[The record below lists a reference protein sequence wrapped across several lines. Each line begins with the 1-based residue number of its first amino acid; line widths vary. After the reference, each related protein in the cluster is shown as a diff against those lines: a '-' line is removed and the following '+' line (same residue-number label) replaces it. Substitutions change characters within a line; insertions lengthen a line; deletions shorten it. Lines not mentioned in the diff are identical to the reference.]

1 MAGDPKASAQ
11 VQADDEHDI
20 AGEYLE
26 AETVP
31 EDAQAA
37 ADEILEAPEVPDSEP
52 HAEPHVPGA
61 ARIKPKKKPSAI
73 SGRKFRKRDLVRIDD
88 LRPSLADRIR
98 SDHPDLPRG
107 ARISREELGRY
118 RMRYMEELLQ
128 QEHGEFSE
136 LDRQVVESIA
146 KQDTISENS
155 EEEYEEH
162 RSFPDRVSDTM
173 AEFGGS
179 WWFLIS
185 FGAVLLTWIGINLI
199 AGTTN
204 AFDPYPF
211 ILLNLLLS
219 CIAAIQ
225 APVIMMSQKR
235 QEAKDRLRSF
245 NDYRVNLKAELEV
258 RHLHEKLDYLISRQW
273 QRLAEMQQMQ
283 LDAMHE
289 LASAK
294 KQKHTARRAV
304 RRKAA
309 KAPAEG

>member
-1 MAGDPKASAQ
+1 MSTVPKPSDQAAPANQNDSGGEYFEAPTTQEDPHEVS
-11 VQADDEHDI
+11 DEHFD
-20 AGEYLE
+20 
-26 AETVP
+26 T
-31 EDAQAA
+31 
-37 ADEILEAPEVPDSEP
+37 PEVPDSDP
-52 HAEPHVPGA
+52 SGPGGSRVKA
-61 ARIKPKKKPSAI
+61 KKKPSAI

-88 LRPSLADRIR
+88 LRPSLGDRIR
-98 SDHPDLPRG
+98 SDHPDLPSG

-146 KQDTISENS
+146 RQDTISENS
-155 EEEYEEH
+155 EEEFEEH
-162 RSFPDRVSDTM
+162 RSFADRVSDNM
-173 AEFGGS
+173 ASFGGS

-185 FGAVLLTWIGINLI
+185 FGTVLLVWIGINLI
-199 AGTTN
+199 AGMAG

-225 APVIMMSQKR
+225 APIIMMSQR
-235 QEAKDRLRSF
+235 RTEAKDRLRSF

-273 QRLAEMQQMQ
+273 TRLAEMQQMQ

-289 LASAK
+289 LTGAK
-294 KQKHTARRAV
+294 QPKRTTRR
-304 RRKAA
+304 RRTTRKDA
-309 KAPAEG
+309 G

>member
-11 VQADDEHDI
+11 VQADNENDI

-52 HAEPHVPGA
+52 HVPG
-61 ARIKPKKKPSAI
+61 RIKPKKKPSAI
-73 SGRKFRKRDLVRIDD
+73 SGRKFRKRDLVRVDD

-146 KQDTISENS
+146 RQDTISENS
-155 EEEYEEH
+155 EEEFEEH
-162 RSFPDRVSDTM
+162 RSFADRISDTM

-185 FGAVLLTWIGINLI
+185 FGGVLLIWIGINLI
-199 AGTTN
+199 AGLAH

-211 ILLNLLLS
+211 ILLNLMLS

-289 LASAK
+289 LAGAK
-294 KQKHTARRAV
+294 KQKRATRAV
-304 RRKAA
+304 RRKTA
-309 KAPAEG
+309 KVPAEG

>member
-11 VQADDEHDI
+11 IQADDENDV

-52 HAEPHVPGA
+52 QAEPHVPGTS
-61 ARIKPKKKPSAI
+61 RIKPKKKPSAI

-185 FGAVLLTWIGINLI
+185 FAAVLLLWIGINLV
-199 AGTTN
+199 AGATS

-211 ILLNLLLS
+211 ILLNLVLS

-289 LASAK
+289 LTAAK
-294 KQKHTARRAV
+294 KVKRATRAV
-304 RRKAA
+304 RRKTA
-309 KAPAEG
+309 KVGVEG

>member
-1 MAGDPKASAQ
+1 MSTVPKASEQ
-11 VQADDEHDI
+11 QAADTENDSGGEYFEAPITPEDLHEVSDEHFD
-20 AGEYLE
+20 
-26 AETVP
+26 T
-31 EDAQAA
+31 
-37 ADEILEAPEVPDSEP
+37 PEVPDSEP
-52 HAEPHVPGA
+52 TGLGTS
-61 ARIKPKKKPSAI
+61 RIKPKKKPSAI
-73 SGRKFRKRDLVRIDD
+73 SGRKFHKRDLVRIDT

-185 FGAVLLTWIGINLI
+185 FGAVLLTWIGINLV

-289 LASAK
+289 LTAAK
-294 KQKHTARRAV
+294 KVKRATRAV
-304 RRKAA
+304 RRKTA
-309 KAPAEG
+309 KVAAEG

>member
-1 MAGDPKASAQ
+1 MASDPKASAQ
-11 VQADDEHDI
+11 KQADDEHESG
-20 AGEYLE
+20 GEYLE
-26 AETVP
+26 AATVP
-31 EDAQAA
+31 EDAHEA

-52 HAEPHVPGA
+52 TPPGA
-61 ARIKPKKKPSAI
+61 ARVKPKKKPSAI

-107 ARISREELGRY
+107 ARISRQELSRY

-146 KQDTISENS
+146 RQDTISENS
-155 EEEYEEH
+155 EEEFEEH
-162 RSFPDRVSDTM
+162 RSFADRVSDNM

-185 FGAVLLTWIGINLI
+185 FAAVLLIWIGLNL
-199 AGTTN
+199 AEGTTG

-289 LASAK
+289 LTAK
-294 KQKHTARRAV
+294 KQKRATRGV
-304 RRKAA
+304 RRRTA
-309 KAPAEG
+309 KVQVEG

>member
-1 MAGDPKASAQ
+1 MAGDPKTSAQ
-11 VQADDEHDI
+11 IQADNENDV

-52 HAEPHVPGA
+52 HVPGMTGT

-185 FGAVLLTWIGINLI
+185 FGAVLLLWIGINLV

-289 LASAK
+289 LAGAK
-294 KQKHTARRAV
+294 KQKHATRAV
-304 RRKAA
+304 RRKTA
-309 KAPAEG
+309 KVAVEG

>member
-1 MAGDPKASAQ
+1 MSPKPSE
-11 VQADDEHDI
+11 QADNENDSG
-20 AGEYLE
+20 GEYFE
-26 AETVP
+26 AP
-31 EDAQAA
+31 PAHDAELV
-37 ADEILEAPEVPDSEP
+37 ADEALEAPDVPDSEP
-52 HAEPHVPGA
+52 HG
-61 ARIKPKKKPSAI
+61 RLKPKRKPSAI

-146 KQDTISENS
+146 RQDTISENS
-155 EEEYEEH
+155 EEEFEEH
-162 RSFPDRVSDTM
+162 RSFADRVSDNM
-173 AEFGGS
+173 AAFGGS

-185 FGAVLLTWIGINLI
+185 FGSVLAVWIGINLI
-199 AGTTN
+199 AGVSSLRPLPLHP
-204 AFDPYPF
+204 AQPAA
-211 ILLNLLLS
+211 LLY
-219 CIAAIQ
+219 AAIQ
-225 APVIMMSQKR
+225 APIIMMSQR
-235 QEAKDRLRSF
+235 RTEAKDRLRSF

-273 QRLAEMQQMQ
+273 TRLAEMQQMQ

-289 LASAK
+289 LTGAK
-294 KQKHTARRAV
+294 KAKRAPRRV
-304 RRKAA
+304 RRRVA
-309 KAPAEG
+309 KVEVAG

>member
-1 MAGDPKASAQ
+1 MSTSPRATEQQDSQNEGGS
-11 VQADDEHDI
+11 
-20 AGEYLE
+20 EYF
-26 AETVP
+26 
-31 EDAQAA
+31 
-37 ADEILEAPEVPDSEP
+37 EAPPAGLHDADQISDEQLETPDVPDSEP
-52 HAEPHVPGA
+52 SAPA
-61 ARIKPKKKPSAI
+61 ASRGKPKRKPSAI
-73 SGRKFRKRDLVRIDD
+73 SGRKFRKRDLVRIDT

-98 SDHPDLPRG
+98 ADHPDLPTG
-107 ARISREELGRY
+107 ARISRAELGRY

-146 KQDTISENS
+146 RQDTISENS
-155 EEEYEEH
+155 EEEFEEH
-162 RSFPDRVSDTM
+162 RTFADRVSDNM
-173 AEFGGS
+173 ASFGGS

-185 FGAVLLTWIGINLI
+185 FAGVLLVWIGINLV
-199 AGTTN
+199 AGTTG

-225 APVIMMSQKR
+225 APIIMMSQRR

-289 LASAK
+289 L
-294 KQKHTARRAV
+294 TAATKPKRPPRR
-304 RRKAA
+304 RRTVKSG
-309 KAPAEG
+309 PAQ

>member
-11 VQADDEHDI
+11 KKADNENDI

-26 AETVP
+26 AETVA
-31 EDAQAA
+31 EDAHEA

-52 HAEPHVPGA
+52 PGLGGTRGKA
-61 ARIKPKKKPSAI
+61 KKKPSAI

-98 SDHPDLPRG
+98 SDHPGLPRG

-146 KQDTISENS
+146 RQDTISENS
-155 EEEYEEH
+155 EEEFEEH
-162 RSFPDRVSDTM
+162 RTFGERVSDVL
-173 AEFGGS
+173 AAFGGS
-179 WWFLIS
+179 WWFLTS
-185 FGAVLLTWIGINLI
+185 FSAVLFVWIGINLLE
-199 AGTTN
+199 GQTS

-211 ILLNLLLS
+211 ILLNLFLS

-225 APVIMMSQKR
+225 APVIMMSQRR

-289 LASAK
+289 LTAK
-294 KQKHTARRAV
+294 KPKRPARAAS
-304 RRKAA
+304 RRGAKPAA
-309 KAPAEG
+309 PQ

>member
-1 MAGDPKASAQ
+1 MSTVPKASEQ
-11 VQADDEHDI
+11 QAADNEHDSGGEYFEAPITPEDLHEGSDEHFD
-20 AGEYLE
+20 
-26 AETVP
+26 T
-31 EDAQAA
+31 
-37 ADEILEAPEVPDSEP
+37 PEVPDSEP
-52 HAEPHVPGA
+52 AGLGTS
-61 ARIKPKKKPSAI
+61 RIKPKKKPSAI
-73 SGRKFRKRDLVRIDD
+73 SGRKFHKRDLVRIDT

-146 KQDTISENS
+146 RQDTISENS
-155 EEEYEEH
+155 EEEFEEH
-162 RSFPDRVSDTM
+162 RTFPDRVSDNM
-173 AEFGGS
+173 AAFGGS

-185 FGAVLLTWIGINLI
+185 FATVLLVWIGINLFE
-199 AGTTN
+199 GLN
-204 AFDPYPF
+204 SAFDPYPF

-235 QEAKDRLRSF
+235 QEVKDRLRSF
-245 NDYRVNLKAELEV
+245 NEYRVNLKAELEV

-273 QRLAEMQQMQ
+273 TRLAEMQQMQ
-283 LDAMHE
+283 LDAMNE
-289 LASAK
+289 LAGTK
-294 KQKHTARRAV
+294 KVKRAV
-304 RRKAA
+304 RGVRRRTVKGEA
-309 KAPAEG
+309 GQ

>member
-11 VQADDEHDI
+11 PDDENDI

-37 ADEILEAPEVPDSEP
+37 ADEILEAPDVPDSEP
-52 HAEPHVPGA
+52 HVPGTT
-61 ARIKPKKKPSAI
+61 RVKPKKKPSAI

-107 ARISREELGRY
+107 ARVSREELGRY

-155 EEEYEEH
+155 EEEFEEH
-162 RSFPDRVSDTM
+162 RTFPDRVSDNM
-173 AEFGGS
+173 AAFGGS

-185 FGAVLLTWIGINLI
+185 FAAILLVWIGINLFE
-199 AGTTN
+199 GTTG

-211 ILLNLLLS
+211 ILLNLMLS

-235 QEAKDRLRSF
+235 QEVKDRLRSF
-245 NDYRVNLKAELEV
+245 NEYRVNLKAELEV

-273 QRLAEMQQMQ
+273 TRLAEMQQMQ
-283 LDAMHE
+283 LDAMNE
-289 LASAK
+289 LTAK
-294 KQKHTARRAV
+294 KQKHTARRV
-304 RRKAA
+304 RRRAA

>member
-11 VQADDEHDI
+11 VQADNENDI

-52 HAEPHVPGA
+52 HVPGTA
-61 ARIKPKKKPSAI
+61 GATRVKPKKKPSAI

-107 ARISREELGRY
+107 ARVSREELGRY

-155 EEEYEEH
+155 EEEFEEH
-162 RSFPDRVSDTM
+162 RTFPDRVSDSM
-173 AEFGGS
+173 AAFGGS

-185 FGAVLLTWIGINLI
+185 FAAILLVWIGLNLVQ
-199 AGTTN
+199 GESK

-211 ILLNLLLS
+211 ILLNLMLS

-235 QEAKDRLRSF
+235 QEVKDRLRSF
-245 NDYRVNLKAELEV
+245 NEYRVNLKAELEV

-273 QRLAEMQQMQ
+273 TRLAEMQQMQ
-283 LDAMHE
+283 LDAMNE
-289 LASAK
+289 LTAK

-309 KAPAEG
+309 KSGVEG

>member
-1 MAGDPKASAQ
+1 MAGDPKTSAQ
-11 VQADDEHDI
+11 IQADNENET
-20 AGEYLE
+20 GSEYLE
-26 AETVP
+26 AETVS
-31 EDAQAA
+31 EGDEHA

-52 HAEPHVPGA
+52 HVPGTA
-61 ARIKPKKKPSAI
+61 GTARIKPKKKPSAI

-107 ARISREELGRY
+107 ARVSREELGRY

-155 EEEYEEH
+155 EEEFEE
-162 RSFPDRVSDTM
+162 RRTFPDRVSDNM
-173 AEFGGS
+173 AAFGGS

-185 FGAVLLTWIGINLI
+185 FATVLLVWIGINLFE
-199 AGTTN
+199 GLN
-204 AFDPYPF
+204 SAFDPYPF

-235 QEAKDRLRSF
+235 QEVKDRLRSF
-245 NDYRVNLKAELEV
+245 NEYRVNLKAELEV

-273 QRLAEMQQMQ
+273 TRLAEMQQMQ
-283 LDAMHE
+283 LDAMNE
-289 LASAK
+289 LAGAK
-294 KQKHTARRAV
+294 KQKRATGAV
-304 RRKAA
+304 RRKTA
-309 KAPAEG
+309 KAGAEG

>member
-1 MAGDPKASAQ
+1 MASDPKASAQ
-11 VQADDEHDI
+11 KQADNENESG
-20 AGEYLE
+20 GEYLE
-26 AETVP
+26 AATVP
-31 EDAQAA
+31 EDAQDA

-52 HAEPHVPGA
+52 TPPGA
-61 ARIKPKKKPSAI
+61 ARVKPKKKPSAI

-88 LRPSLADRIR
+88 LRPSLSDRIR
-98 SDHPDLPRG
+98 ADHPDLPRG
-107 ARISREELGRY
+107 ARISRQELSRY

-146 KQDTISENS
+146 RQDTISENS
-155 EEEYEEH
+155 EEEFEEH
-162 RSFPDRVSDTM
+162 RSFADRVSDTM

-185 FGAVLLTWIGINLI
+185 FAAVLLIWIGLNLLQGE
-199 AGTTN
+199 AR

-211 ILLNLLLS
+211 ILLNLMLS

-289 LASAK
+289 LTAK
-294 KQKHTARRAV
+294 KQKRATRAV

-309 KAPAEG
+309 KVQAEGEA